1 MAEGERKRGS
11 GIKSRE
17 IFMIRIDVSV
27 ANPDQVQNKL
37 MAQILMDDLQGAL
50 RPELSDT
57 NFRSGKVW

>member
-1 MAEGERKRGS
+1 
-11 GIKSRE
+11 
-17 IFMIRIDVSV
+17 MIRIDVSV